1 MGTEAEQTKQFFGE
15 TLGYVT
21 PWNNRGYDLAKRF
34 RTKFTYISPVWL
46 QIRENPQ
53 TKTPILTGQHDID
66 RQWMRDVQG
75 DKATGPAIV
84 PRVVYERNKLSSSDV
99 PIIGDMLLEL
109 VQEEG
114 LDGIV
119 FEVSRCLTSAV
130 VALISKAD
138 AVADSLL
145 Y

>member
-1 MGTEAEQTKQFFGE
+1 MGTEGEQSKKFFGE

-53 TKTPILTGQHDID
+53 TKKPIITGQHDID
-66 RQWMRDVQG
+66 RQWIRDVQG

-99 PIIGDMLLEL
+99 PIIGDLLLEL
-109 VQEEG
+109 VQKEK

-119 FEVSRCLTSAV
+119 FEVASRLMSA
-130 VALISKAD
+130 
-138 AVADSLL
+138 AVYNTKTDDGCILL
-145 Y
+145 